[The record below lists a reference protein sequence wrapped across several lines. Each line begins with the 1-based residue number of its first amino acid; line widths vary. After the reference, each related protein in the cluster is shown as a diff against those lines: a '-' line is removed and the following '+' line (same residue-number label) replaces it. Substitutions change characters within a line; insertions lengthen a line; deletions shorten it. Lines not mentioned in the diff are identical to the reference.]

1 MIGLEGATCN
11 TALIP
16 EMEEIG
22 ANILLAEHIGRAL
35 VVGSEPADRL
45 DVDVPGPLGKA
56 GKPHV
61 VDHTLTQRGHGRS
74 PFGFKRQDL
83 CPGTDQIPQHAVL
96 NDYAFY
102 GEAVQSNARLHRKN
116 CRNRYRR
123 HLRRQVCAALQ
134 LHGVGVYQHS
144 RWPCRHVAHGAAANG
159 ATAGPDSPAYTMSG
173 YTPPRGGE
181 RYGSARG
188 GERYSRR
195 HECAGAAAAL
205 CRQRLVSSLP

>member
-102 GEAVQSNARLHRKN
+102 GEAVQSKRWHGVQATNRTVGGPNGAAVPEKRLTYQGGWQPPRLHLLAISEFPCQGKPV
-116 CRNRYRR
+116 RR
-123 HLRRQVCAALQ
+123 
-134 LHGVGVYQHS
+134 GF
-144 RWPCRHVAHGAAANG
+144 
-159 ATAGPDSPAYTMSG
+159 
-173 YTPPRGGE
+173 
-181 RYGSARG
+181 
-188 GERYSRR
+188 
-195 HECAGAAAAL
+195 
-205 CRQRLVSSLP
+205 

>member
-102 GEAVQSNARLHRKN
+102 GEAVQSN
-116 CRNRYRR
+116 
-123 HLRRQVCAALQ
+123 LRRSIEMLSDDIKTEGSPLLQ
-134 LHGVGVYQHS
+134 EEYGGDLPTGHAVSGV
-144 RWPCRHVAHGAAANG
+144 
-159 ATAGPDSPAYTMSG
+159 
-173 YTPPRGGE
+173 
-181 RYGSARG
+181 
-188 GERYSRR
+188 
-195 HECAGAAAAL
+195 
-205 CRQRLVSSLP
+205 

>member
-102 GEAVQSNARLHRKN
+102 GEAVQSNRCLEKRPAQN
-116 CRNRYRR
+116 TVQTDEPN
-123 HLRRQVCAALQ
+123 LQ
-134 LHGVGVYQHS
+134 NGIMPKSDRVLEPEKPMPNNKIG
-144 RWPCRHVAHGAAANG
+144 RAHV
-159 ATAGPDSPAYTMSG
+159 
-173 YTPPRGGE
+173 
-181 RYGSARG
+181 
-188 GERYSRR
+188 
-195 HECAGAAAAL
+195 
-205 CRQRLVSSLP
+205 

>member
-102 GEAVQSNARLHRKN
+102 GEAVQSNHRPVRIGQLGIEIEHVLHPGNVFSVDLWNAPHVLAGRCEIGN
-116 CRNRYRR
+116 AGVGQ
-123 HLRRQVCAALQ
+123 LLSRQVDDK
-134 LHGVGVYQHS
+134 
-144 RWPCRHVAHGAAANG
+144 P
-159 ATAGPDSPAYTMSG
+159 
-173 YTPPRGGE
+173 
-181 RYGSARG
+181 
-188 GERYSRR
+188 
-195 HECAGAAAAL
+195 
-205 CRQRLVSSLP
+205 

>member
-102 GEAVQSNARLHRKN
+102 GEAVQSNTCFAR
-116 CRNRYRR
+116 
-123 HLRRQVCAALQ
+123 
-134 LHGVGVYQHS
+134 
-144 RWPCRHVAHGAAANG
+144 
-159 ATAGPDSPAYTMSG
+159 ATLLKISMAV
-173 YTPPRGGE
+173 
-181 RYGSARG
+181 
-188 GERYSRR
+188 
-195 HECAGAAAAL
+195 
-205 CRQRLVSSLP
+205 LVQM

>member
-16 EMEEIG
+16 EMEKIG

-102 GEAVQSNARLHRKN
+102 GEAVQSNEIRVSAERSRR
-116 CRNRYRR
+116 RNS
-123 HLRRQVCAALQ
+123 
-134 LHGVGVYQHS
+134 VGL
-144 RWPCRHVAHGAAANG
+144 N
-159 ATAGPDSPAYTMSG
+159 AGGMGWVRPGSMDFS
-173 YTPPRGGE
+173 
-181 RYGSARG
+181 SAR
-188 GERYSRR
+188 
-195 HECAGAAAAL
+195 AG
-205 CRQRLVSSLP
+205 S

>member
-102 GEAVQSNARLHRKN
+102 GEAVQSN
-116 CRNRYRR
+116 
-123 HLRRQVCAALQ
+123 LRRSIEMLSDDIKT
-134 LHGVGVYQHS
+134 GVHTTSGRVW
-144 RWPCRHVAHGAAANG
+144 RGPTNWPCGVRCIGGVTLIWALVRNLR
-159 ATAGPDSPAYTMSG
+159 TWPAM
-173 YTPPRGGE
+173 PREKAQAENPRG
-181 RYGSARG
+181 
-188 GERYSRR
+188 
-195 HECAGAAAAL
+195 
-205 CRQRLVSSLP
+205 

>member
-102 GEAVQSNARLHRKN
+102 GEAVQSN
-116 CRNRYRR
+116 CR
-123 HLRRQVCAALQ
+123 
-134 LHGVGVYQHS
+134 
-144 RWPCRHVAHGAAANG
+144 
-159 ATAGPDSPAYTMSG
+159 
-173 YTPPRGGE
+173 
-181 RYGSARG
+181 
-188 GERYSRR
+188 
-195 HECAGAAAAL
+195 
-205 CRQRLVSSLP
+205 

>member
-102 GEAVQSNARLHRKN
+102 GEAVQSNRRRGAEAAEAREEIPHVSKRTTNWIDSNVEILFMALVKVIEDARDDAERFTENGKVGS
-116 CRNRYRR
+116 RR
-123 HLRRQVCAALQ
+123 RATFGRALAKSI
-134 LHGVGVYQHS
+134 GNGF
-144 RWPCRHVAHGAAANG
+144 GAA
-159 ATAGPDSPAYTMSG
+159 T
-173 YTPPRGGE
+173 TPLQE
-181 RYGSARG
+181 QAFQADLDQC
-188 GERYSRR
+188 
-195 HECAGAAAAL
+195 HEQDFDVFI
-205 CRQRLVSSLP
+205 R

>member
-96 NDYAFY
+96 NDHAFY
-102 GEAVQSNARLHRKN
+102 GEAVQSNASW
-116 CRNRYRR
+116 
-123 HLRRQVCAALQ
+123 QAL
-134 LHGVGVYQHS
+134 
-144 RWPCRHVAHGAAANG
+144 
-159 ATAGPDSPAYTMSG
+159 
-173 YTPPRGGE
+173 PRI
-181 RYGSARG
+181 
-188 GERYSRR
+188 
-195 HECAGAAAAL
+195 
-205 CRQRLVSSLP
+205 P

>member
-74 PFGFKRQDL
+74 PFEFRHQEF
-83 CPGTDQIPQHAVL
+83 CPGTRADTPARSPQRIQP
-96 NDYAFY
+96 Y
-102 GEAVQSNARLHRKN
+102 GEAVQSNR
-116 CRNRYRR
+116 
-123 HLRRQVCAALQ
+123 
-134 LHGVGVYQHS
+134 
-144 RWPCRHVAHGAAANG
+144 
-159 ATAGPDSPAYTMSG
+159 
-173 YTPPRGGE
+173 
-181 RYGSARG
+181 
-188 GERYSRR
+188 
-195 HECAGAAAAL
+195 
-205 CRQRLVSSLP
+205 

>member
-102 GEAVQSNARLHRKN
+102 GEAVQSNRRLMLTGQSEYALPAKYRPLHR
-116 CRNRYRR
+116 
-123 HLRRQVCAALQ
+123 
-134 LHGVGVYQHS
+134 GTS
-144 RWPCRHVAHGAAANG
+144 EGAEFEIEVPWR
-159 ATAGPDSPAYTMSG
+159 TS
-173 YTPPRGGE
+173 
-181 RYGSARG
+181 
-188 GERYSRR
+188 
-195 HECAGAAAAL
+195 
-205 CRQRLVSSLP
+205 

>member
-102 GEAVQSNARLHRKN
+102 GEAVQSN
-116 CRNRYRR
+116 CRCEAKWREPLLSQPFGKR
-123 HLRRQVCAALQ
+123 
-134 LHGVGVYQHS
+134 
-144 RWPCRHVAHGAAANG
+144 
-159 ATAGPDSPAYTMSG
+159 
-173 YTPPRGGE
+173 PPQPHTCYAPTLGE
-181 RYGSARG
+181 NS
-188 GERYSRR
+188 
-195 HECAGAAAAL
+195 
-205 CRQRLVSSLP
+205 

>member
-102 GEAVQSNARLHRKN
+102 GEAVQSNRENRCARKPMQ
-116 CRNRYRR
+116 RR
-123 HLRRQVCAALQ
+123 CADRPVSPFRQVDEFRD
-134 LHGVGVYQHS
+134 HT
-144 RWPCRHVAHGAAANG
+144 PGA
-159 ATAGPDSPAYTMSG
+159 S
-173 YTPPRGGE
+173 
-181 RYGSARG
+181 
-188 GERYSRR
+188 
-195 HECAGAAAAL
+195 
-205 CRQRLVSSLP
+205 

>member
-74 PFGFKRQDL
+74 PFGFKRQDAVADYHREDGPS
-83 CPGTDQIPQHAVL
+83 CPLG
-96 NDYAFY
+96 
-102 GEAVQSNARLHRKN
+102 
-116 CRNRYRR
+116 
-123 HLRRQVCAALQ
+123 ALF
-134 LHGVGVYQHS
+134 
-144 RWPCRHVAHGAAANG
+144 
-159 ATAGPDSPAYTMSG
+159 
-173 YTPPRGGE
+173 
-181 RYGSARG
+181 
-188 GERYSRR
+188 YSRQGT
-195 HECAGAAAAL
+195 A
-205 CRQRLVSSLP
+205 

>member
-102 GEAVQSNARLHRKN
+102 GEAVQSNVCGLAVNFLELHLPGWCNVFRCGRQIYQRAYGN
-116 CRNRYRR
+116 
-123 HLRRQVCAALQ
+123 HVLRDRAV
-134 LHGVGVYQHS
+134 
-144 RWPCRHVAHGAAANG
+144 
-159 ATAGPDSPAYTMSG
+159 
-173 YTPPRGGE
+173 
-181 RYGSARG
+181 
-188 GERYSRR
+188 
-195 HECAGAAAAL
+195 
-205 CRQRLVSSLP
+205 

>member
-74 PFGFKRQDL
+74 PFEFRHQEL
-83 CPGTDQIPQHAVL
+83 CPAPEQIHQPAAL
-96 NDYAFY
+96 NDSTPY
-102 GEAVQSNARLHRKN
+102 GEAVQSNPEADK
-116 CRNRYRR
+116 
-123 HLRRQVCAALQ
+123 
-134 LHGVGVYQHS
+134 
-144 RWPCRHVAHGAAANG
+144 
-159 ATAGPDSPAYTMSG
+159 
-173 YTPPRGGE
+173 
-181 RYGSARG
+181 
-188 GERYSRR
+188 
-195 HECAGAAAAL
+195 
-205 CRQRLVSSLP
+205 

>member
-102 GEAVQSNARLHRKN
+102 GEAVQSNH
-116 CRNRYRR
+116 
-123 HLRRQVCAALQ
+123 
-134 LHGVGVYQHS
+134 
-144 RWPCRHVAHGAAANG
+144 W
-159 ATAGPDSPAYTMSG
+159 
-173 YTPPRGGE
+173 
-181 RYGSARG
+181 
-188 GERYSRR
+188 
-195 HECAGAAAAL
+195 
-205 CRQRLVSSLP
+205 

>member
-102 GEAVQSNARLHRKN
+102 GEAVQSNPRFVPR
-116 CRNRYRR
+116 
-123 HLRRQVCAALQ
+123 V
-134 LHGVGVYQHS
+134 
-144 RWPCRHVAHGAAANG
+144 G
-159 ATAGPDSPAYTMSG
+159 ATSPPSVKGGPSRARFSP
-173 YTPPRGGE
+173 P
-181 RYGSARG
+181 ARAVNI
-188 GERYSRR
+188 R
-195 HECAGAAAAL
+195 
-205 CRQRLVSSLP
+205 

>member
-22 ANILLAEHIGRAL
+22 ANLLLAEHIGRAL

-74 PFGFKRQDL
+74 PFEFRHQETL
-83 CPGTDQIPQHAVL
+83 SRHPSRYTNPQP
-96 NDYAFY
+96 
-102 GEAVQSNARLHRKN
+102 S
-116 CRNRYRR
+116 
-123 HLRRQVCAALQ
+123 
-134 LHGVGVYQHS
+134 
-144 RWPCRHVAHGAAANG
+144 
-159 ATAGPDSPAYTMSG
+159 T
-173 YTPPRGGE
+173 TPPPTAKPF
-181 RYGSARG
+181 SPTVDDV
-188 GERYSRR
+188 SK
-195 HECAGAAAAL
+195 AA
-205 CRQRLVSSLP
+205 